1 MNRKQKWF
9 IIKKNNL
16 EVKGGSRMDGKRLK
30 EAIIA
35 ESYFLGIDK
44 IGFTTAK
51 DFSELEASLEEQ
63 RRRGFTTGFE
73 HSDIHERLHPTKIFD
88 DPKSLISIALAYP
101 TKLKKKVDLTKGKR
115 GKISCSSWGVDYHKI
130 LKQKMLLLVKKIK
143 ELIAEEDELAFR
155 LMVDTGELVDVA
167 VAKRSGI
174 GFIGK
179 NGLMITEEFGSF
191 VYLGEILTN
200 LELLPDNPKDNQ
212 CGDCRRCLDNCPT
225 KALLGDG
232 RMNAKRCLSYQTQF
246 KGNIS
251 KEFRKYMRTTIYGCD
266 ICQLVCPFNK
276 SKDFHYHL
284 IMEPNIEDVEPL
296 LKPLLTIT
304 NREFRERFGYMAA
317 SWRGRRPLQRN
328 AIIALANHHDTS
340 AIPDLLNVME
350 NSSVA
355 MIRGMAVWGLGELI
369 NTPSTKV
376 KQRVF
381 RAMEKET
388 ELNIIQE
395 FVGILEQWNGSKQ

>member
-1 MNRKQKWF
+1 
-9 IIKKNNL
+9 
-16 EVKGGSRMDGKRLK
+16 MDGKRLK
-30 EAIIA
+30 ERIIA
-35 ESYFLGIDK
+35 ESLLLGIDK
-44 IGFTTAK
+44 VGFTTAK
-51 DFSELEASLEEQ
+51 DFSELEDSLKEQ
-63 RRRGFTTGFE
+63 RKRGFTTGFE
-73 HSDIHERLHPTKIFD
+73 HPNIHERLYPTKIFNY
-88 DPKSLISIALAYP
+88 PKSLISIALAYP
-101 TKLKKKVDLTKGKR
+101 TKLKKKGDSTKGKR
-115 GKISCSSWGVDYHKI
+115 GKISRSSWGVDYHKI
-130 LKQKMLLLVKKIK
+130 LKHKMLLLIEKIK
-143 ELIAEEDELAFR
+143 ELVTEEELDFR

-200 LELLPDNPKDNQ
+200 LDLPSDRPRENQ

-232 RMNAKRCLSYQTQF
+232 RMNAKRCLSYQTQL

-251 KEFRKYMRTTIYGCD
+251 KEFRRYMRTTIYGCD

-276 SKDFHYHL
+276 GKDFHFHSL
-284 IMEPNIEDVEPL
+284 MEPSIEDVEPL

-317 SWRGRRPLQRN
+317 SWRGRKPLQRN
-328 AIIALANHHDTS
+328 AIIALANHHDIS

-355 MIRGMAVWGLGELI
+355 MIRGMAAWGLGELI
-369 NTPSTKV
+369 STPSSKV

-381 RAMEKET
+381 RAMDKET
-388 ELNIIQE
+388 ELETIQE
-395 FVGILEQWNGSKQ
+395 FVGVLEKWDVK